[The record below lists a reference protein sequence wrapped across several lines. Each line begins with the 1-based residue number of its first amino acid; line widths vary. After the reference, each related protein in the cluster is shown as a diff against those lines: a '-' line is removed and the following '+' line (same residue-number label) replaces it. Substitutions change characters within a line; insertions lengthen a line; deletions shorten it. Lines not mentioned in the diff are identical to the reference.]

1 MTFVRKPIRWVG
13 ALSLAGLILG
23 AAFGFMTALASEC
36 VADGDRV
43 IPSCYRIFGSYV
55 SDTTYL
61 TVIGSLAGTGIG
73 LTLGLFLAIPAWGK
87 GRREAT
93 AVHPLEI
100 PFVWFGLQ
108 SLELLVLVP
117 ALLFWMPDPG
127 RWPEAARIAVWV
139 VALVG
144 LTVIN
149 YRIRRRFIPR

>member
-1 MTFVRKPIRWVG
+1 VRKPLRWVG
-13 ALSLAGLILG
+13 ALSLAGLVLG
-23 AAFGFMTALASEC
+23 AAFGFMTALAGDC
-36 VADGDRV
+36 VADGVHV
-43 IPSCYRIFGSYV
+43 IPSCYRLFGSYV

-93 AVHPLEI
+93 AVHPLEV

-108 SLELLVLVP
+108 LLELFVLVP

-127 RWPEAARIAVWV
+127 QSPEGARIAVGV
-139 VALVG
+139 AALVG
-144 LTVIN
+144 LTLIN
-149 YRIRRRFIPR
+149 YRVRRRFIPR